1 MRHRDRKPAPAEH
14 ATWVRPGTLVSLY
27 AGRLRRQWLQEL
39 LAGAGIATGVMLVF
53 AVLAANTSIKSSAKE
68 IVDGIAGRAQLQLS
82 ATGNGGF
89 DARLARAVR
98 TAPGV

>member
-1 MRHRDRKPAPAEH
+1 MRRRDRQPGRAEH

-53 AVLAANTSIKSSAKE
+53 AVLVANTSIKSSAKE
-68 IVDGIAGRAQLQLS
+68 IVDGIAGRAH
-82 ATGNGGF
+82 ATERDRRRRLRRALGGEG
-89 DARLARAVR
+89 A
-98 TAPGV
+98 